1 MRYVLI
7 HGKVCAMKGHRAF
20 AVPKATQ
27 WVDQIA
33 ARTELRSSWDRIDQQ
48 RATAKVIS
56 NQRR

>member
-1 MRYVLI
+1 MRYVVI
-7 HGKVCAMKGHRAF
+7 HGKVCAMKGSRAF

-33 ARTELRSSWDRIDQQ
+33 QRTELRSNWDKIDRSAVSARIV
-48 RATAKVIS
+48 A

>member
-1 MRYVLI
+1 MRYVI
-7 HGKVCAMKGHRAF
+7 VQGKVCAMKGGRAF

-33 ARTELRSSWDRIDQQ
+33 ARTELRGNWNRIESQ
-48 RATAKVIS
+48 RSTARLIS